1 MTFLSPGAALV
12 GLAVLL
18 PLAALVLLERRAR
31 AARALLRLE
40 APERPAWVVPGGAL
54 VAFAGLLALAAA
66 QPALTDRRER
76 PVRTDAEAFFL
87 LDISRS
93 MLAGRDDESR
103 LDRARTAALALRE
116 EIADVPAGLASLTD
130 RALPHLYPT
139 PDPETFAETLRRT
152 IEIEHPPPYIGG
164 VRATSLEP
172 IEEFAGPFFF
182 SERASRRLLVVLTD
196 GESVDV
202 DPALVQLA
210 RAEGTPYELV
220 FVQIWHEADR
230 IRGDRYRPDPGSRA
244 ELAGLAGE
252 LEADAMDGT
261 QLAAA
266 RRAVRAAVGQG
277 PTASRVERADTKPL
291 APYAAALALL
301 PLGVLLRR
309 RNLA

>member
-1 MTFLSPGAALV
+1 MTFLSPAAALV
-12 GLAVLL
+12 GLAAVL
-18 PLAALVLLERRAR
+18 PLAALALLERRSRDAR
-31 AARALLRLE
+31 AVLGLDR
-40 APERPAWVVPGGAL
+40 PERPAWLLPGAAV

-66 QPALTDRRER
+66 QPALTERRET

-93 MLAGRDDESR
+93 MLAGRGDETR
-103 LDRARTAALALRE
+103 LHRARAAALALRR
-116 EIADVPAGLASLTD
+116 EIAEVPAGLASLTD

-152 IEIEHPPPYIGG
+152 IEIEHPPPYVGG

-172 IEEFAGPFFF
+172 VEEFAGPNFF
-182 SERASRRLLVVLTD
+182 SRRASRRLLVVVTD

-202 DPALVQLA
+202 DPALMQLA
-210 RAEGTPYELV
+210 MAEGTPYELV
-220 FVQIWHEADR
+220 LVQVWDEADR
-230 IRGDRYRPDPGSRA
+230 IRGERYRPDPGSGA
-244 ELAGLAGE
+244 ELERLASGL
-252 LEADAMDGT
+252 DAKAMHASR
-261 QLAAA
+261 LHAA
-266 RRAVRAAVGQG
+266 RRAVRAAVGRG
-277 PTASRVERADTKPL
+277 PTASRVESADTEPL